1 MGIRGK
7 NGLRGRVRPLGHLHV
22 SLYFLGG
29 CSDVS
34 EKVIHFVGHICET
47 VTASTPVFEVRFDR
61 TISFRGG
68 LGNRPFVLINHNK
81 GNPELMRLRQALDTK
96 FSKYRRGSGGNLT
109 FNPHV
114 TLLYDQQSIP
124 EGPINPISWMVDEIV
139 LVRSEVGATKYEKLG
154 SWKLTG

>member
-1 MGIRGK
+1 
-7 NGLRGRVRPLGHLHV
+7 
-22 SLYFLGG
+22 LYFLGG

-34 EKVIHFVGHICET
+34 EKLVHFVGQLCET
-47 VTASTPVFEVRFDR
+47 VTASTPVFEVTFDR

-68 LGNRPFVLINHNK
+68 PDNRPFVLIDHSN
-81 GNPELMRLRQALDTK
+81 GNLELMKLRQALDTK
-96 FSKYRRGSGGNLT
+96 FSKYQRRSGGNS

-114 TLLYDQQSIP
+114 TLLYDQQSLP
-124 EGPINPISWMVDEIV
+124 EEPINPISWMVGELA